1 MPSSPHRLAVLSADR
16 VTHDRNGQRVL
27 TDVSLTVAP
36 GQRVCLVGPNG
47 AGKST
52 LLQILSGAVAPD
64 GGRVTLDPPVA
75 RVGLLEQETSPRPG
89 ETISGLLSRR
99 LGVERAERD
108 LAEAARA
115 LARCDADADDRY
127 DLALQQYEGSGAAD
141 FRARMS
147 RVLDEL
153 ALDADPDEQG
163 VDTLSGGQRAR
174 LALAG
179 VVLSRFDITLL
190 DEPTN
195 DLDFDGLERLEEF
208 VGRTTGGVVVVSHD
222 REFMSRCATDV
233 VEIDEHD
240 HTVTEFGGGWTGYL
254 AERQAARAHATEAYG
269 RYSARRTELRSRAQ
283 RERQWATKGVSREK
297 RDPRDNDKAQRDF
310 RVNRTERLAARA
322 RRTERALETLEAVEK
337 PWEPWELHYHINQAP
352 RAGSV
357 VARLEQVVVERGPFR
372 IGPLDLEIA
381 WGDRVA
387 LTGPNGS
394 GKTTLVQLLVGDLP
408 PSSGRRWVGPSV
420 AIGLLEQDRRSTDR
434 GANVLEEFTSATGMT
449 VAEARSLLAKF
460 GIASDHVHRSAAAL
474 SPGERTRIEL
484 ARFQAL
490 GVNFLV
496 LDEPTNHLDLP
507 AIEQLERALDDFG
520 GTLLLVS
527 HDRRMLESASFTRRI
542 QLPWTR

>member
-1 MPSSPHRLAVLSADR
+1 VPPSSHRLAVLTADR
-16 VTHDRNGQRVL
+16 VTHDRNGRRVL
-27 TDVSLTVAP
+27 TEVSLTVAP
-36 GQRVCLVGPNG
+36 GQRLAVVGPNG

-52 LLQILSGAVAPD
+52 LLQILSGMVAPD
-64 GGRVTLDPPVA
+64 RGHVMLDPPGA
-75 RVGLLEQETSPRPG
+75 RVGLLEQETRPLPG
-89 ETISGLLSRR
+89 ETIARYLSRR

-115 LARCDADADDRY
+115 LARCDPDADDHY
-127 DLALQQYEGSGAAD
+127 DAALQHYQASGAAD
-141 FRARMS
+141 FGPRMA
-147 RVLDEL
+147 RVLEEL
-153 ALDADPDEQG
+153 ALAAGPDDQQ

-208 VGRTTGGVVVVSHD
+208 VDRAEGGVVVVSHD
-222 REFMSRCATDV
+222 REFLSRCATTV
-233 VEIDEHD
+233 MEIDEHE
-240 HTVTEFGGGWTGYL
+240 HTVAIFGGGWTGYL
-254 AERQAARAHATEAYG
+254 AERQAARAHAEEAYEQ
-269 RYSARRTELRSRAQ
+269 YAARRGDLKARAQ
-283 RERQWATKGVSREK
+283 RERQWATKGVSKEK
-297 RDPRDNDKAQRDF
+297 RNPRDNDKAQRDF

-322 RRTERALETLEAVEK
+322 RRTERALETLETVEK
-337 PWEPWELHYHINQAP
+337 PWEPWELRYQINQAP

-357 VARLEQVVVERGPFR
+357 VARLEQVVVDRGPFR
-372 IGPLDLEIA
+372 LGPLDLEIA
-381 WGDRVA
+381 WGDRIA

-394 GKTTLVQLLVGDLP
+394 GKTTLVELLVGDLP

-420 AIGLLEQDRRSTDR
+420 TIGQLDQDRRATDR
-434 GANVLEEFTSATGMT
+434 AANVLETFTAATGMT
-449 VAEARSLLAKF
+449 VIEARSLLAKF
-460 GIASDHVHRSAAAL
+460 GIGSDHVHRAAVAL

-507 AIEQLERALDDFG
+507 AIEQLEIALDGFG

-527 HDRRMLESASFTRRI
+527 HDRRMLESASLTRRI
-542 QLPWTR
+542 QLPV